1 MDIDTALHEVSSL
14 MEKAMGA
21 DRCEVIM
28 AEDFDKI
35 AELQFPTTIANAAI
49 SKRSAVVVPDIK
61 KSEFS
66 KLSKSSALLRIFSV
80 LCVPVVKGEEVI
92 ALVYMYKTDRT
103 DRPFNQNDMQL
114 AVAISHQTAL
124 TIQRMQL
131 IDQIRKEQQ
140 AKELFQRFVSPNEVH
155 NLVEGYLT
163 DGVLPGLIEREVTI
177 MFADIANSS
186 QLAEGLGAKRFG
198 DLLNRYYWDVT
209 DTVFSNGGLVKYM
222 GDGIMAVFGV
232 TGRITES
239 LDKDEQ
245 LLRAVQSAMSIL
257 DHIEVTDYGEE
268 INIGVGMN
276 TGSAMIGYVG
286 TQERVEFTAVG
297 DVANVAFRLQKLAR
311 PNRLLI
317 GPETA
322 IGIAGK
328 LDITDLEL
336 REIQGRSQLLR
347 IFEVIRK
354 K

>member
-1 MDIDTALHEVSSL
+1 
-14 MEKAMGA
+14 
-21 DRCEVIM
+21 
-28 AEDFDKI
+28 
-35 AELQFPTTIANAAI
+35 
-49 SKRSAVVVPDIK
+49 
-61 KSEFS
+61 
-66 KLSKSSALLRIFSV
+66 
-80 LCVPVVKGEEVI
+80 
-92 ALVYMYKTDRT
+92 
-103 DRPFNQNDMQL
+103 
-114 AVAISHQTAL
+114 
-124 TIQRMQL
+124 MQL

-155 NLVEGYLT
+155 NLVVEGYFT
-163 DGVLPGLIEREVTI
+163 DGVLLGPIEREVTI

-245 LLRAVQSAMSIL
+245 LLRAVQSAISIL

-286 TQERVEFTAVG
+286 TQERVELIAVG
-297 DVANVAFRLQKLAR
+297 DERM
-311 PNRLLI
+311 
-317 GPETA
+317 
-322 IGIAGK
+322 
-328 LDITDLEL
+328 
-336 REIQGRSQLLR
+336 
-347 IFEVIRK
+347 
-354 K
+354 